1 MTGPEVWRGANTLTE
16 KAVSRWF
23 DILNVVFLSIFALL
37 CILPFFHV
45 FAMSTATV
53 KDQMSGDFIL
63 WPRTWDFTSYIY
75 IFDTGIFFQSFRN
88 SVIVTVLGTALN
100 MLLTT
105 FTAFALSRHNFS
117 GRRWIMLMIIFT
129 MMFGGG
135 LIPTYLVV
143 KATGLI
149 NSLWAMMI
157 PSAVSAFNVII
168 IREFFRSIDEG
179 IIESA
184 KIDGCSDWGVF
195 WRIMMPLSTA
205 SLATFTLFYAVG
217 NWNQYFSA
225 VIYINKPTL
234 WPLQVLL
241 RQVVTVGQFDMFNLN
256 DSDRPLP
263 PAVSIQMATVI
274 LTALPIVAL
283 YPFLQKYFVKGVTL
297 GAVKG

>member
-1 MTGPEVWRGANTLTE
+1 MTE
-16 KAVSRWF
+16 KWSFRLF
-23 DILNVVFLSIFALL
+23 DIFNVILLCIFALL
-37 CILPFFHV
+37 CIFPFFHV

-53 KDQMSGDFIL
+53 KDQMSGSFIL
-63 WPRTWDFTSYIY
+63 WPKTWDFTSYIY
-75 IFDTGIFFQSFRN
+75 IFDTGVFFQSLRN
-88 SVIVTVLGTALN
+88 SVFITVMGTSVN
-100 MLLTT
+100 MVLTT
-105 FTAFALSRHNFS
+105 FMAFALSRRKFS

-149 NSLWAMMI
+149 NSLWAMII
-157 PSAVSAFNVII
+157 PGAVSAFNVII
-168 IREFFRSIDEG
+168 IREFFEGIDEG

-184 KIDGCSDWGVF
+184 VIDGCSDWGIF
-195 WRIMMPLSTA
+195 WRIVLPLSTA

-241 RQVVTVGQFDMFNLN
+241 RQVVSVGQSDMFNLN

-263 PAVSIQMATVI
+263 PAISIQMATVI
-274 LTALPIVAL
+274 LTALPIVIL

>member
-1 MTGPEVWRGANTLTE
+1 MAE
-16 KAVSRWF
+16 KWTSRWF
-23 DILNVVFLSIFALL
+23 DMMNVLLLSIFALL
-37 CILPFFHV
+37 CLIPFFHV
-45 FAMSTATV
+45 FAMSTANV

-63 WPRTWDFTSYIY
+63 WPKTWDFTSYIY
-75 IFDTGIFFQSFRN
+75 IFDTGVFFQSLSN
-88 SVIVTVLGTALN
+88 SIFVTVMGTAVN
-100 MLLTT
+100 MILTT
-105 FTAFALSRHNFS
+105 LTAFVLSRRNFS

-149 NSLWAMMI
+149 NSLWALII
-157 PSAVSAFNVII
+157 PSAISAFNVII
-168 IREFFRSIDEG
+168 IREFFESIDEG

-184 KIDGCSDWGVF
+184 VIDGCSDWGIF
-195 WRIMMPLSTA
+195 WRIVLPLSTA

-241 RQVVTVGQFDMFNLN
+241 RQVVSVGQSDLFNLN

-263 PAVSIQMATVI
+263 PAISIQMATVI

-283 YPFLQKYFVKGVTL
+283 YPFLQRYFVKGVTL